1 MPIIEARLKD
11 LGPLEFRLV
20 RRTVDEALFNGLI
33 EHHHYLG
40 YTQPVG
46 PVTLCPTSLTA

>member
-1 MPIIEARLKD
+1 
-11 LGPLEFRLV
+11 LEFRLV
-20 RRTVDEALFNGLI
+20 RRTREEPLFNALI

-46 PVTLCPTSLTA
+46 RVSFCPTSLTT